1 MKTLAA
7 TLIAIG
13 LLAGAA
19 QARVG
24 NGYFTDLALTAPHTV
39 FDDIQDSAP
48 RSPFDQIRD
57 SAPRS
62 PFDGIRDSAPRA
74 PADGG
79 TSSFDLPGE

>member
-13 LLAGAA
+13 LLAGTA

-24 NGYFTDLALTAPHTV
+24 NEYFTDLALTAPHTV

-57 SAPRS
+57 SAPRA
-62 PFDGIRDSAPRA
+62 PFDGIRDSAPHA
-74 PADGG
+74 PSGG
-79 TSSFDLPGE
+79 SSSPLDLPGE

>member
-13 LLAGAA
+13 LLTGAA

-24 NGYFTDLALTAPHTV
+24 HGYFTDLALTAPHTV

-57 SAPRS
+57 SAPRA
-62 PFDGIRDSAPRA
+62 PFDGIRDSAPHA
-74 PADGG
+74 PSGG
-79 TSSFDLPGE
+79 SSSPLDLPGE